1 MEEILSRL
9 GEGAAAL
16 TATLRQAHHLRWR
29 FDRHQQKQ
37 GRRAWRAPR
46 IEPLSAWV
54 AKAWEHSLVSEG
66 AAGQLQL
73 LSPTQ
78 SRQLWQSLP
87 VVDGPLTPALTGLI
101 ESAWRLSHDWQIT
114 PARIREVGRGT
125 DAEQFGQ
132 LAEHYAQTCRD
143 KGWLDRVSAMSALL
157 PEIAAGPAWLDP
169 SLLFVGFDVWTP
181 GLAGLA
187 AALETGGCPT
197 TVSQPTRREARVYQA
212 SFSDQ
217 IQETDAL
224 VAWAAARIGAQPD
237 SSVGVV
243 VPDLLE
249 SGELVRRRLL
259 DAVDPHWRQRARALV
274 PVTGGANRQLAQL
287 GLVHAALLG
296 LELPTA
302 RLDYQRLGQLLRS
315 PYLGQGEA
323 AGRARLDRW
332 LRERG
337 QRQAELVT
345 VVAQA
350 GEFCPQLAAR
360 LESVMAQA
368 PPRRLEAADWSRWI
382 RSHLERLGWPGKG
395 ALDRD
400 EQTALRAWQ
409 VLLDNF
415 VSCGLIH
422 GAMSWGEAR
431 RLLTALARVEPVS
444 EPAQARGIQIL
455 NPKEALGQSF
465 DALWIGGLHGDAWPP
480 PARPNPLVPV
490 SLQRKAGVPAA
501 SPQAY
506 ARQAQGVLERL
517 WAASAQVICSQA
529 GKRGEEH
536 LTPSPALRDLPPVA
550 ADALLH
556 TATQRE
562 QIAWQQETEI
572 VADPAPALV
581 AAERPRGGSRILQ
594 LQAACPARAF
604 FEVRLH
610 ATELRIPPVGIDG
623 AMRGQILHQ
632 ALEELHQGLAEA
644 ELVASDPA
652 AAALLPAISQRSLQ
666 HRLAPTPFNRVLS
679 QLEEARVQTLLGVL
693 LNFEAGRSGYKTV
706 AAERALCLDLGS
718 LPLRLRADRVD
729 EFDDGARLIIDYK
742 SGAAPRPADWTG
754 ARPAEPQLPLYAL
767 AGEAQ
772 AVAIFRLT
780 EEGLTVDG
788 VAAMETDQRRI
799 RSVGKLT
806 DGRLTSWEELLADWT
821 QVLTAL
827 ADEFV
832 AGHVGIDPHNRDL
845 AAGVY
850 APLTRVFEQDPGN

>member
-1 MEEILSRL
+1 MEEIVRRL
-9 GEGAAAL
+9 GEGSTAL
-16 TATLRQAHHLRWR
+16 TATLRQAHHLRWQ
-29 FDRHQQKQ
+29 FDRHQRGQ

-54 AKAWEHSLVSEG
+54 AAAWEHSLVSEG
-66 AAGQLQL
+66 TAGRLQL

-87 VVDGPLTPALTGLI
+87 AGDAPLTPALTGLI
-101 ESAWRLSHDWQIT
+101 ESAWRLSHDWQISPT
-114 PARIREVGRGT
+114 RIREVGRGS
-125 DAEQFGQ
+125 DAEQFGE
-132 LAEHYAQTCRD
+132 LAEQYAQACREQ
-143 KGWLDRVSAMSALL
+143 GWLDRVSAMSALL

-197 TVSQPTRREARVYQA
+197 TVSQATRRDVSVFQA

-217 IQETDAL
+217 SQEQEAL
-224 VAWAAARIGAQPD
+224 VAWAAERIRAHPD

-243 VPDLLE
+243 VPDLPE
-249 SGELVRRRLL
+249 SGQLLRRRLQ
-259 DAVDPHWRQRARALV
+259 DAVDPHWRQRARPQV
-274 PVTGGANRQLAQL
+274 PVTGGTNRQLAQL
-287 GLVHAALLG
+287 GVIHAALLG
-296 LELPTA
+296 LELPAA

-315 PYLGQGEA
+315 PYLGRDEA

-337 QRQAELVT
+337 QRQAELAT

-350 GEFCPQLAAR
+350 REFCPGLAVR
-360 LESVMAQA
+360 LESVMAQT

-382 RSHLERLGWPGKG
+382 RSHLEQLGWPGKES
-395 ALDRD
+395 LDRD
-400 EQTALRAWQ
+400 EQSALRAWQ
-409 VLLDNF
+409 TLLDSF

-422 GAMSWGEAR
+422 GTMSWGEAR
-431 RLLTALARVEPVS
+431 RLLVALARAEPVS
-444 EPAQARGIQIL
+444 EPAQARGLQVL

-465 DALWIGGLHGDAWPP
+465 DAVWIGRLHGDAWPP
-480 PARPNPLVPV
+480 PARPNPFIPV
-490 SLQRKAGVPAA
+490 SLQRTAGVPAA

-506 ARQAQGVLERL
+506 ARHAQLVLNRL
-517 WAASAQVICSQA
+517 WAASGRVICSQA
-529 GKRGEEH
+529 AKRGEER
-536 LTPSPALRDLPPVA
+536 LTPSPALRDLSTVP
-550 ADALLH
+550 ADELVH
-556 TATQRE
+556 TATRRE

-572 VADPAPALV
+572 VADPAPPLV
-581 AAERPRGGSRILQ
+581 ATERPRGGSRILQ

-623 AMRGQILHQ
+623 ALRGQILHQ

-644 ELVASDPA
+644 DLAPGDPRA
-652 AAALLPAISQRSLQ
+652 AELLPAISQRSLHQ
-666 HRLAPTPFNRVLS
+666 RLTPTPFNRVLS
-679 QLEEARVQTLLGVL
+679 QLEEARVLALLRVL

-706 AAERALCLDLGS
+706 AAERALRLELGS

-729 EFDDGARLIIDYK
+729 EFADGARLIIDYK

-754 ARPAEPQLPLYAL
+754 SRPAEPQLPLYAL
-767 AGEAQ
+767 AGQAQ

-788 VAAMETDQRRI
+788 VAAMETDLRRI
-799 RSVGKLT
+799 RSVSKLT
-806 DGRLTSWEELLADWT
+806 DGRLTGWDELLADWR